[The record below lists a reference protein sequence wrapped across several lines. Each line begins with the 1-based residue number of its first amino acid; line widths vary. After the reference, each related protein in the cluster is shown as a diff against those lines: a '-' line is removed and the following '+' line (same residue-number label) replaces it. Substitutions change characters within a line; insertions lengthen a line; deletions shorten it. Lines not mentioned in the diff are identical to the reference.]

1 MAEQL
6 KVTDSQ
12 LTKFY
17 ICDTDVD
24 LGDAAKIKT
33 VLATSGKTKR
43 IAFIEEIGEFTKT
56 RATNEY
62 QCIDEDATVVSQ
74 GAISYSETEL
84 KLFYAAGQNNGV
96 KELTEMFNKK
106 LRKQFIIVGSDEPTT
121 GANKNPTYIT
131 GEFINVKTGATI
143 AANDVVRISATI
155 KITRL
160 DDIIEAKGA

>member
-17 ICDTDVD
+17 ICDTSVD

-33 VLATSGKTKR
+33 ALTSAKR
-43 IAFIEEIGEFTKT
+43 IAYLEDLGDFTKT
-56 RATNEY
+56 RKTNEY
-62 QCIDEDATVVSQ
+62 ECIDEDATAVSQ

-106 LRKQFIIVGSDEPTT
+106 LRK
-121 GANKNPTYIT
+121 
-131 GEFINVKTGATI
+131 
-143 AANDVVRISATI
+143 
-155 KITRL
+155 
-160 DDIIEAKGA
+160 

>member
-17 ICDTDVD
+17 ICDTGVD

-33 VLATSGKTKR
+33 ALTSAKR
-43 IAFIEEIGEFTKT
+43 IAYLEDLGDFTKT
-56 RATNEY
+56 RKTNEY
-62 QCIDEDATVVSQ
+62 ECIDEDATAVSQ

-106 LRKQFIIVGSDEPTT
+106 LRKQFIIVGSDEPAT

-131 GEFINVKTGATI
+131 GEFINTKTGVSI
-143 AANDVVRISATI
+143 AKDDVVRVPITI